1 MPVPVHELDLP
12 TLELLDVERAEALR
26 RLAEAAEGHWLAR
39 NPFGVT
45 VLRYR
50 DAVAV
55 LRDRRFH
62 SAVSLIPQMA
72 GIPDAEIT
80 GRTQPSILA
89 MEGPEHDRLR
99 RLVAPAFSARAA
111 DRLRPF
117 MREVLDGLLEPVLPR
132 GRCDLVTEVCEPYP
146 IPVICELLGAPT
158 EDWKLFSG
166 WATDIFRVFNNNLA
180 ADLPVIRAA
189 FAELE
194 AYVLELIERRR
205 RAPGDD
211 LLSALIAAEEAG
223 DRLST
228 DELVMM
234 TEAVLMAGTDT
245 TRNQLACS
253 VALLA
258 AHPDQWALLV
268 EQPELAPR
276 AVEETMRVL
285 GAVAGT
291 VRVAAED
298 VEYRDVRF
306 PAGTLVVVSLAGANR
321 DPEIWSEPG
330 RFDITREPSTNPQ
343 LTFGAGVHF
352 CLGANL
358 ARAELAE
365 ALALL
370 ARRLGPIEPDGPIAW
385 KPPTVGIWGPTSLP
399 LRFTPPG

>member
-1 MPVPVHELDLP
+1 MTPAVHDLDLP
-12 TLELLDVERAEALR
+12 ELELLDLERAESVAR
-26 RLAEAAEGHWLAR
+26 VRDAATRHWLAR
-39 NPFGVT
+39 NPLGYT

-50 DAVAV
+50 DAVAI

-62 SAVSLIPQMA
+62 SAISLLPQIA
-72 GIPDAEIT
+72 GVPDAEIT
-80 GRTQPSILA
+80 GRDQPSILA

-117 MREVLDGLLEPVLPR
+117 MREVLDELLDPVLPQ
-132 GRCDLVTEVCEPYP
+132 GRCDLVTDLCEPYP
-146 IPVICELLGAPT
+146 IPVICELLGAPKQ
-158 EDWKLFSG
+158 DWKLFSG

-180 ADLPVIRAA
+180 EDLPVIRAA

-194 AYVLELIERRR
+194 AYVLELIARRR
-205 RAPGDD
+205 REPGDD

-223 DRLST
+223 DRLTT

-234 TEAVLMAGTDT
+234 VEAVLMAGTDT

-258 AHPDQWALLV
+258 EHPGQWEELARR
-268 EQPELAPR
+268 PELASR

-291 VRVAAED
+291 IRVAAED
-298 VEYRDVRF
+298 ITYRDVTF
-306 PAGTLVVVSLAGANR
+306 PAGTLVMVHLAGANR
-321 DPEIWSEPG
+321 DPDVWPDPD
-330 RFDITREPSTNPQ
+330 RFDITREPSTSPQ

-370 ARRLGPIEPDGPIAW
+370 PRRLGPITLDGPVTW
-385 KPPTVGIWGPTSLP
+385 KPPNVGIWGPAHLP
-399 LRFTPPG
+399 LRFTGG